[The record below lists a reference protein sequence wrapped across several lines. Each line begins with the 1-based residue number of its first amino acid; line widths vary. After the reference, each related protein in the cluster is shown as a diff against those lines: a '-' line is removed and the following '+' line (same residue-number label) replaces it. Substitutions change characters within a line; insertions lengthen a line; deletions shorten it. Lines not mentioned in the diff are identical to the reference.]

1 MGFLTF
7 FICVLIGFLLVLSLA
22 LGELN
27 IYFFAIGAWASVCIF
42 LIWKK
47 RRIFLHDR
55 RVLTY
60 MFRFQQTR
68 HKFVY
73 RIRRARFSA
82 FKSVL
87 IAGAVLLGAFFSL
100 PLFFHIQLTV
110 NDTSSIFLTFSQL
123 LTTIFAITVSVTLIG
138 VQYLAQAYTPRSVR
152 NYFRDSFFAGF
163 VIVYIFSIL
172 LNLFLAFF
180 SSEVASH
187 YLFESFTLLIFCLVY
202 LVAYPFHEIDK
213 LQPTQ
218 FLRRITAD
226 IPKNLFKIL
235 SDHDIRSKEVNNAR
249 EPFIVM
255 EQVIIQSIRN
265 NDYDFYSQCVGSLTR
280 TTIKLIDA
288 AKTEYGKTKDLDL
301 LASRTDMIVQFSYR
315 FFNQLKIES
324 FKTKNEI
331 FHILLLE
338 ALEEYIIKLHE
349 AEAIR
354 ALPRVYD
361 LHLGIGTYSLENR
374 LEALAEEYCRSIER
388 LSMVELK
395 LDEFKI
401 PPFQPDF
408 GKTNPSSME
417 YKIEIFNLIMSEY
430 FTSQR
435 LNALRDAVKL
445 ASDSKMSSEV
455 SLLMFDYSHLLDK
468 IIEFKNPNYRSY
480 LLRTVLFNLEEAY
493 VYAAERK
500 EHVSFQLLDM
510 LQYKVKRMREI
521 GVTEQEILYLSDR
534 FCYFGLVS
542 VKNDDF
548 GAVQVLGYQGR
559 VMSSKNE
566 PKIAVMLA
574 QTLGEA
580 LKINANN
587 PKLVNITEEEIKKQL
602 DSIKKWNNLNN
613 KEINNTVDKLLNAEY
628 GFPEDVY

>member
-1 MGFLTF
+1 M
-7 FICVLIGFLLVLSLA
+7 
-22 LGELN
+22 
-27 IYFFAIGAWASVCIF
+27 
-42 LIWKK
+42 
-47 RRIFLHDR
+47 
-55 RVLTY
+55 
-60 MFRFQQTR
+60 
-68 HKFVY
+68 
-73 RIRRARFSA
+73 
-82 FKSVL
+82 
-87 IAGAVLLGAFFSL
+87 
-100 PLFFHIQLTV
+100 
-110 NDTSSIFLTFSQL
+110 
-123 LTTIFAITVSVTLIG
+123 
-138 VQYLAQAYTPRSVR
+138 
-152 NYFRDSFFAGF
+152 
-163 VIVYIFSIL
+163 
-172 LNLFLAFF
+172 
-180 SSEVASH
+180 
-187 YLFESFTLLIFCLVY
+187 
-202 LVAYPFHEIDK
+202 
-213 LQPTQ
+213 
-218 FLRRITAD
+218 
-226 IPKNLFKIL
+226 
-235 SDHDIRSKEVNNAR
+235 
-249 EPFIVM
+249 
-255 EQVIIQSIRN
+255 
-265 NDYDFYSQCVGSLTR
+265 
-280 TTIKLIDA
+280 
-288 AKTEYGKTKDLDL
+288 
-301 LASRTDMIVQFSYR
+301 
-315 FFNQLKIES
+315 
-324 FKTKNEI
+324 
-331 FHILLLE
+331 
-338 ALEEYIIKLHE
+338 
-349 AEAIR
+349 
-354 ALPRVYD
+354 
-361 LHLGIGTYSLENR
+361 
-374 LEALAEEYCRSIER
+374 
-388 LSMVELK
+388 
-395 LDEFKI
+395 
-401 PPFQPDF
+401 
-408 GKTNPSSME
+408 
-417 YKIEIFNLIMSEY
+417 
-430 FTSQR
+430 QR